1 MKGGATLGT
10 FSIRH
15 REGIWNGT
23 FSHFSALGLKHGVS
37 ARLGGISNE
46 PFTSLNLALHVGDD
60 PDTVR
65 TNRQLYCQALDI
77 PATALVTAEQIHGD
91 SIHLVTAQDCG
102 RGAANYQDA
111 LPQTDALITQVPGI
125 PLMLFFADC
134 VPVLIFDPVQRA
146 IAVVHAGW
154 KGTVALLAR
163 KTILAMQ
170 RYCQTQP
177 EDCLVGIAPSIGPCC
192 YEVDDPVIE
201 RLKASFIHWE
211 PLLEKEETRRKL
223 NLWEANRQQL
233 REIGV
238 KDENII
244 NSQVC
249 TACNSSLF
257 FSYRKG
263 QGKTGRLAAFIML

>member
-1 MKGGATLGT
+1 MGT
-10 FSIRH
+10 FSIQH

-23 FSHFSALGLKHGVS
+23 FSHFSAFGLKHGVS
-37 ARLGGISNE
+37 ARLGGASNE

-65 TNRQLYCQALDI
+65 INRQLYCRTLDI
-77 PATALVTAEQIHGD
+77 PAAALVTAEQIHSD
-91 SIHLVTAQDCG
+91 SIHLVTAQDYG
-102 RGAANYQDA
+102 RGAINYQEA
-111 LPQTDALITQVPGI
+111 FPETDALITQVPGI

-134 VPVLIFDPVQRA
+134 VPVLIFDPVQRV

-163 KTILAMQ
+163 KTVLAMQ
-170 RYCQTQP
+170 SYCQTQP

-192 YEVDDPVIE
+192 YKVDTPVIK
-201 RLKASFIHWE
+201 RLKASFVHWE
-211 PLLEKEETRRKL
+211 SLLKKEETHWKL

-257 FSYRKG
+257 FSYRKE

>member
-1 MKGGATLGT
+1 LKGGATLGT
-10 FSIRH
+10 FSIQH

-23 FSHFSALGLKHGVS
+23 FSHFSAFGLKHGVS
-37 ARLGGISNE
+37 ARLGGASNE

-65 TNRQLYCQALDI
+65 INRQLYCRTLDI
-77 PATALVTAEQIHGD
+77 PAAALVTAEQIHSD
-91 SIHLVTAQDCG
+91 SIHLVTAQDYG
-102 RGAANYQDA
+102 RGAINYQEA
-111 LPQTDALITQVPGI
+111 FPETDALITQVPGI

-134 VPVLIFDPVQRA
+134 VPVLIFDPVQRV

-163 KTILAMQ
+163 KTVLAMQ
-170 RYCQTQP
+170 SYCQTQP

-192 YEVDDPVIE
+192 YKVDTPVIE
-201 RLKASFIHWE
+201 RLKASFVHWE
-211 PLLEKEETRRKL
+211 SLLKKEETHWKL

-257 FSYRKG
+257 FSYRKE